1 MENKNVFNETVE
13 TLTKDV
19 KSLTERYCRLLNQG
33 DSKSAIDTLRL
44 LKDTLSLIK
53 EYDWHLEYSEYK
65 TDGQKQVSVWEQ
77 NHCGDIRNHKIW
89 DVSNKKNGMKNKW
102 EDLLRVFIEN
112 KQSMLYELSYDKDAE
127 KEHRGTGKST
137 AIEKLAVEY
146 DLSILTTDYRAKN
159 FNKQMCLRQFKN
171 KTCYAYSSYNS
182 FRGHETIDTSEIILA
197 DEGFVDSDMYK
208 DLIENYNYIII
219 GFKAVK

>member
-1 MENKNVFNETVE
+1 METKNVFNETVE
-13 TLTKDV
+13 TLIKDV
-19 KSLTERYCRLLNQG
+19 TSLQQKFHKLQESG
-33 DSKSAIDTLRL
+33 DIRASIDCLRL

-65 TDGQKQVSVWEQ
+65 TDTQKQIAIWEQ

-89 DVSNKKNGMKNKW
+89 DVVNKKNTIKNKW

-146 DLSILTTDYRAKN
+146 DLPIFTTKFRAQNYNKN
-159 FNKQMCLRQFKN
+159 MCLRQFKN
-171 KTCYAYSSYNS
+171 KSSRAFSN
-182 FRGHETIDTSEIILA
+182 FRDFRNTNLIKERKIVLV
-197 DEGFVDSDMYK
+197 DEGFSDAEMYK
-208 DLIENYNYIII
+208 DIIKDYNLILI
-219 GFKAVK
+219 GFDYKR

>member
-13 TLTKDV
+13 TLTKDA
-19 KSLTERYCRLLNQG
+19 SALTERYHRLLNQG
-33 DSKSAIDTLRL
+33 DSKSAIDCLRL

-65 TDGQKQVSVWEQ
+65 TDGQKQVAVWEQ

-89 DVSNKKNGMKNKW
+89 DVSNKKNNMKNKW
-102 EDLLRVFIEN
+102 EDLFRVFIEN

-137 AIEKLAVEY
+137 TIENLAIEY
-146 DLSILTTDYRAKN
+146 DLPIFTSKFRAQN
-159 FNKQMCLRQFKN
+159 YNKQMNLKQFQNKSSRAYYDWDDLRGKHFFDMP
-171 KTCYAYSSYNS
+171 TM
-182 FRGHETIDTSEIILA
+182 ILV
-197 DEGFVDSDMYK
+197 DEGFADSDKYK
-208 DLIENYNYIII
+208 DCIDKYNMILI
-219 GFKAVK
+219 GFKSVK

>member
-1 MENKNVFNETVE
+1 MKNKNVFEETVN
-13 TLTKDV
+13 TLTNDAM
-19 KSLTERYCRLLNQG
+19 SLQQKFHKLQESG
-33 DSKSAIDTLRL
+33 DIRASIDCLRL

-65 TDGQKQVSVWEQ
+65 TDGHREVAVWEQ
-77 NHCGDIRNHKIW
+77 NHSGEIRNHKKW
-89 DVSNKKNGMKNKW
+89 DVSSKKNGMKNKW

-146 DLSILTTDYRAKN
+146 DLPILTTDYRAKN
-159 FNKQMCLRQFKN
+159 FNKQMCLRQFKD
-171 KTCYAYSSYNS
+171 KTTRAYSSYNT
-182 FRGHETIDTSEIILA
+182 FRCYESSNNSDIILV
-197 DEGFVDSDMYK
+197 DEGFIVDNGVLLEDITKYHT
-208 DLIENYNYIII
+208 LI

>member
-13 TLTKDV
+13 TLTKDAT
-19 KSLTERYCRLLNQG
+19 SLQQKFHKLQETG
-33 DSKSAIDTLRL
+33 DIRASIDCLRL

-53 EYDWHLEYSEYK
+53 EYDWQLMYSEYT
-65 TDGQKQVSVWEQ
+65 TDGQKQVAIWEQ

-137 AIEKLAVEY
+137 AIEKLAIEY
-146 DLSILTTDYRAKN
+146 DLPILTTDYRAKN
-159 FNKQMCLRQFKN
+159 FNKN
-171 KTCYAYSSYNS
+171 KGENDICRAYSNYNN
-182 FRGHETIDTSEIILA
+182 FRCYKSATSEIVLV
-197 DEGFVDSDMYK
+197 DEGFIIDED
-208 DLIENYNYIII
+208 IEKHHTLI
-219 GFKAVK
+219 GFKPVK

>member
-13 TLTKDV
+13 TLTKDAS
-19 KSLTERYCRLLNQG
+19 SLQQKFHKLQETG
-33 DSKSAIDTLRL
+33 DIRASIDCLRL

-89 DVSNKKNGMKNKW
+89 DVSNKKNNMKNKW

-112 KQSMLYELSYDKDAE
+112 KQSMLYELSYDKDSE

-137 AIEKLAVEY
+137 AIEKLAIEY
-146 DLSILTTDYRAKN
+146 DLPILTTDYRAKN
-159 FNKQMCLRQFKN
+159 FNKN
-171 KTCYAYSSYNS
+171 KGENDICRAYSNYNN
-182 FRGHETIDTSEIILA
+182 FRCYKSATSEIVLV
-197 DEGFVDSDMYK
+197 DEGF
-208 DLIENYNYIII
+208 IIDEDIKKHHTLI
-219 GFKAVK
+219 GFKPVN

>member
-13 TLTKDV
+13 TLIKDAT
-19 KSLTERYCRLLNQG
+19 SLQQKFHKLQETG
-33 DSKSAIDTLRL
+33 DIRASIDCLRL

-53 EYDWHLEYSEYK
+53 EYDWQLMYSEYS
-65 TDGQKQVSVWEQ
+65 TDGQKQVAIWEQ
-77 NHCGDIRNHKIW
+77 NHCGDIRNHKVW
-89 DVSNKKNGMKNKW
+89 DVYNKKNNMKNKW

-137 AIEKLAVEY
+137 AIEKLAIEY
-146 DLSILTTDYRAKN
+146 DLPILTTDYRAKN
-159 FNKQMCLRQFKN
+159 FNKQMCLRQFKD

-197 DEGFVDSDMYK
+197 DEGFIDSDMYK
-208 DLIENYNYIII
+208 DLIENHNYIII

>member
-13 TLTKDV
+13 TLTKDAT
-19 KSLTERYCRLLNQG
+19 SLQQKFHKLQETG
-33 DSKSAIDTLRL
+33 DIRASIDCLRL

-65 TDGQKQVSVWEQ
+65 TDGQRQVAVWEQ

-89 DVSNKKNGMKNKW
+89 DVSNKKNNMKNKW

-137 AIEKLAVEY
+137 AIEKLAIEY
-146 DLSILTTDYRAKN
+146 DLPILTTDYRAKN
-159 FNKQMCLRQFKN
+159 FNKN
-171 KTCYAYSSYNS
+171 KGENDICRAYSNYNN
-182 FRGHETIDTSEIILA
+182 FRCYKSATSEIVLV
-197 DEGFVDSDMYK
+197 DEGF
-208 DLIENYNYIII
+208 IIDEDIKKHHTLI
-219 GFKAVK
+219 GFKPVN

>member
-13 TLTKDV
+13 TLTKDA
-19 KSLTERYCRLLNQG
+19 SALTERYHRLLNQG
-33 DSKSAIDTLRL
+33 DSKSAIDCLRL

-89 DVSNKKNGMKNKW
+89 DVSNKKNGTKNKW

-127 KEHRGTGKST
+127 KEHRGTGKSA
-137 AIEKLAVEY
+137 AIEKLAIEY
-146 DLSILTTDYRAKN
+146 DLPILTTDYRAKN
-159 FNKQMCLRQFKN
+159 FNKNMSLRQFRGKN
-171 KTCYAYSSYNS
+171 ARAYSNYNN
-182 FRGHETIDTSEIILA
+182 FRCYDADKEIILV
-197 DEGFVDSDMYK
+197 DEGF
-208 DLIENYNYIII
+208 IINNEVLEDI
-219 GFKAVK
+219 NKYHIVVGFKAVK

>member
-13 TLTKDV
+13 TLTKDAT
-19 KSLTERYCRLLNQG
+19 SLQQKFHKLQETG
-33 DSKSAIDTLRL
+33 DIRASIDCLRL

-53 EYDWHLEYSEYK
+53 EYDWQLMYSEYT
-65 TDGQKQVSVWEQ
+65 TDGQKQVAIWEQ

-137 AIEKLAVEY
+137 AIEKLAIEY
-146 DLSILTTDYRAKN
+146 DLPILTTDYRAKN
-159 FNKQMCLRQFKN
+159 FNKNMSLRQFKD
-171 KTCYAYSSYNS
+171 KTSRAYSNYNN
-182 FRGHETIDTSEIILA
+182 FRCYDADKEVILV
-197 DEGFVDSDMYK
+197 DEGF
-208 DLIENYNYIII
+208 IIDNEAFEDINKYHIVI